1 VKEIETPPELI
12 HGVLYQG
19 GKMSF
24 NATSKMGKTWSLL
37 HLGIALNAGI
47 DWLGFKT
54 TKSRILFIN
63 PELQNFSF
71 ERRIQLIA
79 REMGVT
85 LEDFDYI
92 STRGKT
98 LSSSLLLPLLERK
111 VRSRRYGAIILDSI
125 YKLYP
130 DDTDEN
136 SNSDIGRFLSGL
148 ERLRY
153 CPSP

>member
-1 VKEIETPPELI
+1 VETKQQTETTGNYLI
-12 HGVLYQG
+12 TGGLMNGVQ
-19 GKMSF
+19 
-24 NATSKMGKTWSLL
+24 A
-37 HLGIALNAGI
+37 
-47 DWLGFKT
+47 
-54 TKSRILFIN
+54 